1 VERMGTY
8 IIERHIDVH
17 FGLSLEGMGT
27 LGTRGTRGKQ
37 EEEVVVWRESSL
49 STRGTQTL
57 S

>member
-1 VERMGTY
+1 MGTY